1 VLWPGSDKS
10 TVISWSTFA
19 QRNKKLIERGVSI
32 VERIAQVD
40 REVALQTLK
49 SAGMSVTH
57 ALVMLKANVDKR
69 EASRRLREKNGIVR
83 HALKGQARGKLL
95 PRN

>member
-1 VLWPGSDKS
+1 MVNLRTK
-10 TVISWSTFA
+10 
-19 QRNKKLIERGVSI
+19 NKKLIERGVSI

-40 REVALQTLK
+40 REGALQTLK

-69 EASRRLREKNGIVR
+69 EASRRLREEKCIMG
-83 HALKGQARGKLL
+83 HALKG
-95 PRN
+95 